1 MPTYIVKA
9 PPGLTAA
16 QKSTIAQAITD
27 RHHEA
32 TGAPRFFA
40 QVVIEE
46 DGPAQERHLGGVPAA
61 SANTK
66 GHIWVHGNI
75 RSGRSKSV
83 KETLALSIMR
93 DIAQIADLNEAF
105 VWVYLSEIAPTNMV
119 EYGRVLPPPGGEED
133 WFASLPYEL
142 AAQLESMGTT
152 RGNFV
157 L

>member
-9 PPGLTAA
+9 PPGLTPA
-16 QKSTIAQAITD
+16 QKSAIAQAITD

-46 DGPAQERHLGGVPAA
+46 DGPAQDRYLGGVAA
-61 SANTK
+61 SAADK
-66 GHIWVHGNI
+66 GGHIWVRGDI

-83 KETLALSIMR
+83 KETLALNIMR
-93 DIAQIADLNEAF
+93 DIAQITDVNEAF
-105 VWVYLSEIAPTNMV
+105 VWVYLNEIAPTNMV

-133 WFASLPYEL
+133 WFASLPSEL
-142 AAQLESMGTT
+142 ASQLESMGTT